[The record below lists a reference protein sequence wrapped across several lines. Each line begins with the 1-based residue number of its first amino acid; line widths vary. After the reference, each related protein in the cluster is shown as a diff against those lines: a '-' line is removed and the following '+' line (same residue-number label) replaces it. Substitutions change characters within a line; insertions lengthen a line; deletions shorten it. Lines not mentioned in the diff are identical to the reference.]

1 MRDSPTPPPPL
12 LITGLGALA
21 VAVTAATVWASA
33 SSTVYESPL
42 LVAVVRAVITA
53 SWALVGLATWERRPD
68 SRLGPLI
75 TAVAFVYA
83 LTGLSALEAPALF
96 TVGALAWPVQITLI
110 ATVVL
115 SFPDGRLSRPA
126 RAIVLAMACGSA
138 LLWGLLLLGARSVPT
153 FPGPLRCPGDC
164 PDNPLRVTEFSP
176 SLTDG
181 LERTVIAL
189 YALAAIAIATMLV
202 STRRSATLAW
212 RRVLQP
218 AVLTLSAIVGT
229 FALGA
234 VLSAALGS
242 DHDLAVVALW
252 APSIPSAVF
261 PIALLVAQSR
271 ARLFAAGTLRDMV
284 GRLSPGTNRHDL
296 EAMMAS
302 ALGDP
307 SLRLAFCVPGAG
319 YVDVAGEPVDV
330 SEGPAAL
337 TEIRDGGR
345 AVAAILHDP
354 VLERPVPGLVEDAG
368 TAVLLALENAR
379 LEAEVRTSERDLRA
393 SRARILAAGLKER
406 RRLERD
412 LHDTAQQRLIMLR
425 LKLDLAE
432 QRTGD
437 EATRLLLARLG
448 DDVEATIG
456 GLRDIGHG
464 LYPPLLGE
472 RGLVAALRAELR
484 TVEDAVTLVVM
495 GVERS
500 RTEIEAAVYVC
511 CRQAIAV
518 LADEAGPV
526 TGGRL
531 TLESRA
537 TWLRM
542 HLSGDTP
549 AAAADLAE
557 RVAGHMRDPVAALG
571 GRADVAAKATGR
583 WAVTAYVPW
592 PPHPGGAKQP

>member
-1 MRDSPTPPPPL
+1 VRDSARPPPPL

-21 VAVTAATVWASA
+21 VAATGATVWASA

-42 LVAVVRAVITA
+42 LVAVVRAVLTS

-83 LTGLSALEAPALF
+83 LTGLSALETRALF
-96 TVGALAWPVQITLI
+96 TVGALAWPVQITLLAAI
-110 ATVVL
+110 IL
-115 SFPDGRLSRPA
+115 SIPDGRLTRPA
-126 RAIVLAMACGSA
+126 ARRVVLAMTCGSV
-138 LLWGLLLLGARSVPT
+138 LLWGLLLLGDRSVPT

-164 PDNPLRVTEFSP
+164 PGNPFRVIDFSP
-176 SLTDG
+176 SLTDR

-189 YALAAIAIATMLV
+189 YALAAIAIAATLV
-202 STRRSATLAW
+202 VTWRSATPAW

-218 AVLTLSAIVGT
+218 AVLALAAMVGA
-229 FALGA
+229 FGLGA

-242 DHDLAVVALW
+242 DHDLAVVAFW
-252 APSIPSAVF
+252 APSVVAAAF
-261 PIALLVAQSR
+261 PITLLVAQSR
-271 ARLFAAGTLRDMV
+271 ARLFAAGALRDMV
-284 GRLSPGTNRHDL
+284 GRLSPGANRHDL
-296 EAMMAS
+296 EAMMAM

-307 SLRLAFCVPGAG
+307 SLRLAFPVPGAG
-319 YVDVAGEPVDV
+319 YVDIAGNPVDV
-330 SEGPAAL
+330 SEGAAAL

-345 AVAAILHDP
+345 VVAAILHDP
-354 VLERPVPGLVEDAG
+354 VLERPVAGPVEDAG
-368 TAVLLALENAR
+368 MAVLLALENAR
-379 LEAEVRTSERDLRA
+379 LEAEVRTSQRDLRA

-432 QRTGD
+432 QRAAD
-437 EATRLLLARLG
+437 EATRGLLGQLG

-456 GLRDIGHG
+456 GMRDIGHG

-484 TVEDAVTLVVM
+484 TVEDAPTLVPIR
-495 GVERS
+495 VERS

-511 CRQAIAV
+511 CREALAV
-518 LADEAGPV
+518 VADGAV
-526 TGGRL
+526 TDARL
-531 TLESRA
+531 TLESRG
-537 TWLRM
+537 TWLRI

-549 AAAADLAE
+549 TAAADLAE
-557 RVAGHMRDPVAALG
+557 RVAAHVRDPVAALG
-571 GRADVAAKATGR
+571 GRVDVAAEATGR

-592 PPHPGGAKQP
+592 PPRPDGA